1 MKKYFLIVLLL
12 ALVLVVTGCGS
23 KNQLKCTGSYTEGG
37 TTMKAEIVADFTKD
51 DKLIDA
57 NVVYDLKDET
67 TANQYCSLFKLM
79 EDAEKGISVK
89 CSGSKITIEGF
100 AKMEN
105 EYGDQEFST
114 LVGKTKEEFKKAIET
129 ENLTCK

>member
-1 MKKYFLIVLLL
+1 MKKYFLTVLLL

-37 TTMKAEIVADFTKD
+37 TTMEAEIVADFTED

-129 ENLTCK
+129 ENFTCK